1 MHAITGCDSTRSFLR
16 KGKMRPYKLLKSKS
30 DWWPIFQ
37 EIGATLD
44 ISNQLLSTLERFVC
58 TLYGRPTYNNVNCL
72 RHDMVMER
80 FKPASGLLSGMEG
93 TDMCLLPPC
102 KDSLT
107 LHIKRSNYQVFIWRR
122 ALEGFSEVPLPVGNG
137 WERSQNDNLKI
148 CWSETNILPPE
159 LNDVLEA
166 DNKDFCAEDS
176 DSDDDNIEFDHFVD
190 AMYASEDEDAD

>member
-1 MHAITGCDSTRSFLR
+1 MNQAYLFTYLCNSRLCLFASSFQ
-16 KGKMRPYKLLKSKS
+16 LLKSKS

-44 ISNQLLSTLERFVC
+44 ISNQLLSALERFVC
-58 TLYGRPTYNNVNCL
+58 ALYGRPTYNNVNRL
-72 RHDMVMER
+72 RHDMVMEC

-122 ALEGFSEVPLPVGNG
+122 ALEGFPEVPSPVGNG

-190 AMYASEDEDAD
+190 AMYAC